1 MDIEKAIDN
10 FRNHGFQTTY
20 FETKKEAAA
29 YLDKAIN
36 GVSVGYG
43 GSMTVAQMGLLAML
57 KTHNDVIG
65 HWDIPEGM
73 TKQEVYAKAAVTDVY
88 LTSANGMSETGE
100 LVNIDG
106 FGNRVSSSMYGHKKV
121 YFIVGVNKLE
131 PTLDKALWRARNIA
145 SPLNAQ
151 RLGRKTPC
159 AAKGDRCY
167 DCSSPERICNGFV
180 IHARKM
186 SSCEMEIVLVN
197 EPLGF

>member
-1 MDIEKAIDN
+1 MDLQKALQSFEK
-10 FRNHGFQTTY
+10 HGFQTAF
-20 FETKKEAAA
+20 FETKEEAAN
-29 YLDKAIN
+29 YLNAAID
-36 GVSVGYG
+36 GVSVAYG
-43 GSMTVAQMGLLAML
+43 GSMTVAQMGLLDLL

-73 TKQEVYAKAAVTDVY
+73 SKAEVYAKAAVTDVY
-88 LTSANGMSETGE
+88 LTSANGASETGE

-106 FGNRVSSSMYGHKKV
+106 FGNRVSSALFGHKKV

-131 PTLDKALWRARNIA
+131 PTLDKAIWRARNIA
-145 SPLNAQ
+145 SPKNAQ

-167 DCSSPERICNGFV
+167 DCNSPERICNGIV

-186 SSCEMEIVLVN
+186 SSCEMEIVFVN

>member
-1 MDIEKAIDN
+1 MEISTVIQN
-10 FRNHGFQTTY
+10 FQKRGFTAVS
-20 FETKKEAAA
+20 FPTKDEAAA
-29 YLDKAIN
+29 YLNREID
-36 GVSVGYG
+36 GVSVAYG
-43 GSMTVAQMGLLAML
+43 GSMTVAQMGLLDLL

-88 LTSANGMSETGE
+88 LCSANGASETGE

-106 FGNRVSSSMYGHKKV
+106 YGNRVSSTLFGHKKV
-121 YFIVGVNKLE
+121 YFIVGINKFE
-131 PTLDKALWRARNIA
+131 PTLERAMWRACNVA
-145 SPLNAQ
+145 SPLNAK
-151 RLGRKTPC
+151 RLQRKTPC

-180 IHARKM
+180 IHAHKM
-186 SSCEMEIVLVN
+186 SSCEMEVVIVE